1 MRCTRPTFVHVIL
14 LSNQAVSTLHLSHGI
29 ALNPDLNPNDSRHQS
44 ILSPTTTTTT
54 MSDEWENVTKI
65 GSKVRGPGVAT
76 RETTIKGKSALNAA
90 QRSGAVIGTEKKFAA
105 GNVRPPPPSP
115 VEPYPIHPRTD
126 KADPHQA
133 GANPE
138 GQRLTKVDR
147 ADGPVATKK
156 VTEEVA
162 KALSAARNNLKNQKG
177 NTMTQKDLAVKAN
190 VDVKA
195 VADLERTGA
204 EFPSMDTVL
213 KLQKAANVRLTG
225 SNVGEPM
232 LGKKKT

>member
-1 MRCTRPTFVHVIL
+1 
-14 LSNQAVSTLHLSHGI
+14 
-29 ALNPDLNPNDSRHQS
+29 
-44 ILSPTTTTTT
+44 

-105 GNVRPPPPSP
+105 GN
-115 VEPYPIHPRTD
+115 
-126 KADPHQA
+126 A

-232 LGKKKT
+232 LGNKKT